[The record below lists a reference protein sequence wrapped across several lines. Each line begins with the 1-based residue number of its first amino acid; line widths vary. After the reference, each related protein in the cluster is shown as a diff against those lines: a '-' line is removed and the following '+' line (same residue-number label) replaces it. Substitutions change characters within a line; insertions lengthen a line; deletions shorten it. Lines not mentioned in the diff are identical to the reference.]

1 MADIAKIIGERIRT
15 YRTRAGLSQD
25 KLAEMA
31 GLHGTYIGQL
41 ERGEKNATLESVE
54 KIARALNLPFELLFA
69 NIVTGDTDSAIASEC
84 YDLINALP
92 IPEQK
97 ALLELIK
104 KTIDYKNI

>member
-1 MADIAKIIGERIRT
+1 MADIAKIIGERIRI
-15 YRTRAGLSQD
+15 YRNRAELSQD
-25 KLAEMA
+25 KLAEKA

-54 KIARALNLPFELLFA
+54 KVAHALDLPFEVLFA
-69 NIVTGDTDSAIASEC
+69 KIIMGNTDSATAQEC

-97 ALLELIK
+97 ALLELMKRIVS
-104 KTIDYKNI
+104 YKNI